1 MNVDQLILW
10 LTKLGLRKVLPDG
23 RDLKI
28 PENGTSFYV
37 IGDDCDLVLGPI
49 TTIDIY
55 LFPVIQDGPGFDP
68 SRYCSVS
75 MAASDGLVISSS
87 WWDEDYDFPIYRDF
101 EKFGF
106 INSSKDLEEYLTG
119 VVKAYQEHLLEVSQ

>member
-1 MNVDQLILW
+1 MTIDQLILW
-10 LTKLGLRKVLPDG
+10 LSKLGLRKVLPDRRG
-23 RDLKI
+23 LKI

-37 IGDDCDLVLGPI
+37 IGDACDLVLGPI

-55 LFPVIQDGPGFDP
+55 LVPLLQDGPGFNQ
-68 SRYCSVS
+68 YCSVS

-106 INSSKDLEEYLTG
+106 INSYKDLEEYLTG
-119 VVKAYQEHLLEVSQ
+119 AMKAYHEHLLEVSQ

>member
-1 MNVDQLILW
+1 MSIDQLILW

-23 RDLKI
+23 RGLKI
-28 PENGTSFYV
+28 PENGASFYV
-37 IGDDCDLVLGPI
+37 IGDACDLALGPI

-55 LFPVIQDGPGFDP
+55 LFPLLQDEPGFDP

-87 WWDEDYDFPIYRDF
+87 WWDDDYIAPIYRDF

-106 INSSKDLEEYLTG
+106 INSYKDLEEYLTG
-119 VVKAYQEHLLEVSQ
+119 VLKAYHEHLLEVSQ